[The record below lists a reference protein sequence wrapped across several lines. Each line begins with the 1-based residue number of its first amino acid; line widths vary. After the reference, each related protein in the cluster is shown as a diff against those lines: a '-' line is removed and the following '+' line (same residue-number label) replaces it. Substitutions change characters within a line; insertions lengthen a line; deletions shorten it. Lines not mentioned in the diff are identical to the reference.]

1 MEAYPVRRILRETK
15 IQGME
20 RILYFSDLLLKG
32 DEFSREI

>member
-1 MEAYPVRRILRETK
+1 MEAYPVKRTLRETK

-20 RILYFSDLLLKG
+20 WILYFSDLLLKG